1 MSQAFTSQQPIFTVA
16 EVASSLRISDETI
29 RRKILKGELK
39 AIELSSGSRTTFRIL
54 GTELVRWLGSNT
66 ARQLFG
72 LGEGLLEIE
81 KALSPLEPKE
91 REELISAAIAAAKA
105 KAPARKKV
113 GRAATPEEIA
123 ARFPSKI

>member
-1 MSQAFTSQQPIFTVA
+1 MSQAFTSKQPIFTVA

-29 RRKILKGELK
+29 RRKILSGELK

-54 GTELVRWLGSNT
+54 GQELVRWLGANT

-81 KALSPLEPKE
+81 KALSTLEPTE

-113 GRAATPEEIA
+113 GRVATQKEIA
-123 ARFPSKI
+123 LKFPNKN